1 MFNRI
6 ATSVRKVLS
15 SRRGSV
21 AIQMGLSIVS
31 IIGIV
36 GLGTEGT
43 FLVYKQRQL
52 QSATDSAAMSAVIA
66 LAQEYPRDPESEAS
80 AIAANL
86 GFVNGVNGTVV
97 TVNNPPTSGAYAG
110 DSDAIEVIIRQPNTV
125 SMTRL
130 FSNKLVNV
138 SARSVA
144 RQWKGRFCV
153 LALDPSESQA
163 MYMSNNAVLS
173 SPDCDVAVNS
183 SDASALYMRN
193 NALINRN
200 VITPGGADIADNAEI
215 VGEIIN
221 APAVEDPY
229 ADVQLGTPPPCDT
242 EQTTS
247 GDNNESVN
255 LSPPVPGGPVRFCDG
270 LDFKNGATVNLER
283 GTYYIDSKLKLKNNA
298 VLNGTEGVTIVING
312 NYAIDI
318 SNNAVLNITSPSD
331 GNFAGIAFFGRR
343 DATSNVTQKF
353 ENNTVMDIDGVV
365 YFPNQILEFDNNGT
379 TQPEGCTLLIAR
391 KVKVMNNVELLND
404 CDETKVKPIS
414 PGAKL
419 VE

>member
-6 ATSVRKVLS
+6 AASIRKMLS

-21 AIQMGLSIVS
+21 AIQMGLSIVG
-31 IIGIV
+31 IIGVV

-52 QSATDSAAMSAVIA
+52 QSATDSAAMSAAIA
-66 LAQEYPRDPESEAS
+66 LAQEYPRDPASEAS
-80 AIAANL
+80 AVAANL
-86 GFVNGVNGTVV
+86 GFVNGMDGTTV
-97 TVNNPPTSGAYAG
+97 TVNVPPESGDYAG
-110 DSDAIEVIIRQPNTV
+110 DSEAVEVIIRQPNNV

-130 FSNKLVNV
+130 FSNKGVNV

-144 RQWKGRFCV
+144 KQWKGRFCV

-173 SPDCDVAVNS
+173 SPECDVAVNS
-183 SDASALYMRN
+183 TDASALYMRN

-200 VITPGGADIADNAEI
+200 VITPGGVDIADNANV
-215 VGEIIN
+215 VGEIIH

-229 ADVQLGTPPPCDT
+229 ADVQLGTPGECDT
-242 EQTTS
+242 TQTAS
-247 GDNNESVN
+247 GINNVIVN
-255 LSPPVPGGPVRFCDG
+255 LRPAHFCDG
-270 LDFKNGATVNLER
+270 WDFKNNAVLNLDP
-283 GTYYIDSKLKLKNNA
+283 GTYYIDSKLSLKNG
-298 VLNGTEGVTIVING
+298 VVVNGTGGVTLVING

-318 SNNAVLNITSPSD
+318 NNNAVLNITSPSS
-331 GNFAGIAFFGRR
+331 GEFAGIAFFGRR
-343 DATSNVTQKF
+343 DATSTVTQKF
-353 ENNTVMDIDGVV
+353 ENNTVMDIEGVV
-365 YFPNQILEFDNNGT
+365 YFPNQIIEFDNNGT
-379 TQPEGCTLLIAR
+379 TQPQGCTLLVGR
-391 KVKVMNNVELLND
+391 KVQIMNNVELLND